1 MGFDF
6 NCFSTNGI
14 RMDIART
21 IRKKAKAVALAATF
35 ILTSTTQA
43 DLHGSRASFLM
54 LDSRWM
60 TLNYLHHNAEKSK
73 MRAAAIANGDTHIY
87 LYSRNGGD
95 GFNGGPDFNLSVITP
110 KPDWE
115 VQLNTL
121 NAAGLSPVMWLTPDD
136 SPSITS
142 QSLDAQKAHF
152 SEIVRRFDDKVTGY
166 VTCLECDEY
175 WDAAT
180 TNALVAHLKS
190 ITDKPVGVH
199 LTSGIGG
206 HKGNK
211 EYYANADYVYLQTGW
226 DKTPAEI
233 TAMVKQAIAVTGKPV
248 VASEYA
254 KESRSA
260 AARALGDAACRAGA
274 IGTGN
279 GRSITACGQRPLA
292 AKKVRWYK
300 EYENELIVSGV
311 VVATLYAVSRFGVP
325 LTLQA
330 NESAYRVGVEHPLSE
345 NTSISLEID
354 NADRITGRFNWRF

>member
-1 MGFDF
+1 
-6 NCFSTNGI
+6 
-14 RMDIART
+14 MDITRT
-21 IRKKAKAVALAATF
+21 FRKKAQAVIAALLLISSA
-35 ILTSTTQA
+35 QA

-54 LDSRWM
+54 VDDGWM
-60 TLNYLHHNAEKSK
+60 TLNYLHPGAEKLR
-73 MRAAAIANGDTHIY
+73 MRAAALANGDTHIY
-87 LYSRNGGD
+87 IYSRNAGD
-95 GFNGGPDFNLSVITP
+95 NFGSNFKNVSAISP

-115 VQLNTL
+115 AQLDTL
-121 NAAGLSPVMWLTPDD
+121 IAAGLSPVIWLTPDD
-136 SPSITS
+136 SASITR
-142 QSLDAQKAHF
+142 QSTAAQAAHF
-152 SEIVRRFDDKVTGY
+152 SEVVRRFDSRVSGY
-166 VTCLECDEY
+166 VACLECDEY
-175 WDAAT
+175 WSAT
-180 TNALVAHLKS
+180 KVNALVAHLKS
-190 ITDKPVGVH
+190 ITNKPVGVH

-206 HKGNK
+206 KKGNK
-211 EYYANADYVYLQTGW
+211 EYYANADYVFLQFGW

-233 TAMVKQAIAVTGKPV
+233 SAMVKQTIAITGKPV

-260 AARALGDAACRAGA
+260 AARALGNAACRAGA

-279 GRSITACGQRPLA
+279 GRSITACGQRPPA

-330 NESAYRVGVEHPLSE
+330 NESAYRVGVEQPLSE
-345 NTSISLEID
+345 NTSLSLEID

>member
-1 MGFDF
+1 ML
-6 NCFSTNGI
+6 TL
-14 RMDIART
+14 
-21 IRKKAKAVALAATF
+21 AL
-35 ILTSTTQA
+35 LGQNSNA
-43 DLHGSRASFLM
+43 DGSRASFLM
-54 LDSRWM
+54 VDSRWM
-60 TLNYLHHNAEKSK
+60 TLNYLHPNAEKSK
-73 MRAAAIANGDTHIY
+73 MRAAAIANG
-87 LYSRNGGD
+87 GD
-95 GFNGGPDFNLSVITP
+95 GFNGGPNFDLSIITP

-175 WDAAT
+175 WSAAKV
-180 TNALVAHLKS
+180 NALVAHLKS

-260 AARALGDAACRAGA
+260 AARALGDAACLAGA
-274 IGTGN
+274 VGTGN
-279 GRSITACGQRPLA
+279 GRSVDFCGQ
-292 AKKVRWYK
+292 KEQKVKWYK
-300 EYENELIVSGV
+300 EYETEMVVAGV
-311 VVATLYAVSRFGVP
+311 VMATLYAVSRFDLP
-325 LTLQA
+325 LQLRATEDGYQIGAMKKITQNQSIGL
-330 NESAYRVGVEHPLSE
+330 NYRDDGAVM
-345 NTSISLEID
+345 TYY
-354 NADRITGRFNWRF
+354 RIEF

>member
-1 MGFDF
+1 MGITSD
-6 NCFSTNGI
+6 I
-14 RMDIART
+14 RSANDNWMDTART
-21 IRKKAKAVALAATF
+21 IRKKAQAVIAALLLISSA
-35 ILTSTTQA
+35 QA

-54 LDSRWM
+54 VDDGWM
-60 TLNYLHHNAEKSK
+60 TLNYLHPQAEKLR
-73 MRAAAIANGDTHIY
+73 MRAAALANGDTHIY
-87 LYSRNGGD
+87 IYSRNYGD
-95 GFNGGPDFNLSVITP
+95 NFASKNKRTVINP
-110 KPDWE
+110 HPDWE
-115 VQLNTL
+115 AQLNVL
-121 NAAGLSPVMWLTPDD
+121 NAAGLSPIMWLTPDD

-152 SEIVRRFDDKVTGY
+152 SEIVRRFDDKITGY

-175 WDAAT
+175 WSAAK

-199 LTSGIGG
+199 LTTGIGG
-206 HKGNK
+206 RKGNK
-211 EYYANADYVYLQTGW
+211 EYYANADYVFLQFGW

-260 AARALGDAACRAGA
+260 AARALGDAACLAGA

-292 AKKVRWYK
+292 DKKVRWYK

-330 NESAYRVGVEHPLSE
+330 NESSYRVGVEQPLSE
-345 NTSISLEID
+345 NTSFSLEID